1 MSAGT
6 REEHVHMLTIMRGR
20 GTGVLGLLPLLRRS
34 EPRVAPWAWCPQ
46 GCEGGKPKGTA
57 SQLVEGTLAGMALQR
72 RLVLASLAVSFLL
85 CVYILCMS
93 WESSWSTPSFRVFMQ
108 GGSSGSLESAKPSDQ
123 QPNGGGWTK
132 ATPAYVQSSGLHQH
146 TEHWAGEQDGVDVS
160 RSGPQA
166 GGADQTR
173 IQAPQQPARG
183 TGTTDSPF
191 IGDEYMSEE
200 IPPQTT
206 CPDGVRTRVA
216 NTEFSGNFLNNVPVL
231 QWARH
236 ATLQQYGRL
245 SRYTGTHGW
254 GGVDYNTLV
263 DALSVL
269 NSSASWQM
277 LDDWKDRSNNSECIR
292 CAVVGNGGIL
302 KDSKRG
308 TEIDSHHY
316 VFRFPR
322 VLEDGSCHHK
332 TIGLPGSVSCGWY
345 PPGAQMVSHLFSQ
358 GQWLPL
364 SGVLANLSNLGPD
377 SHPPKELCCSG
388 PHSLGY
394 LPASV
399 LCLSLR
405 TNGAVI
411 KGFEKDVGSRTTHY
425 TFSTNTLMNSIRAY
439 AGVGFKAP
447 PVSKE
452 TRYIFLPDHDRDYLL
467 MKAAAT
473 HTLVERGPERNR
485 DPSLYFGKDVSAEK
499 VKMYHPD
506 FVRYLRNRF
515 LRSATLKTKYKDIYR
530 PSTGAV
536 MLLAALHTCDKVS
549 AYGFMTPDYM
559 KYSDHYYDN
568 NYHPVGFYIN
578 HDLRMEMALWQRLHQ
593 AGLIQLYMHQ

>member
-1 MSAGT
+1 MW
-6 REEHVHMLTIMRGR
+6 RPER
-20 GTGVLGLLPLLRRS
+20 
-34 EPRVAPWAWCPQ
+34 
-46 GCEGGKPKGTA
+46 KPKGTA

-72 RLVLASLAVSFLL
+72 RLVLASLTVSFLL
-85 CVYILCMS
+85 CVYILCTS

-108 GGSSGSLESAKPSDQ
+108 GGSSGSLESAKPSEQ

-132 ATPAYVQSSGLHQH
+132 ATPAYVQSSGLYQH
-146 TEHWAGEQDGVDVS
+146 REHRAGEQDGVDVS

-183 TGTTDSPF
+183 TGTTDPPF

-216 NTEFSGNFLNNVPVL
+216 NTEFSGNFLKNVPVL

-245 SRYTGTHGW
+245 SRYTGTYGW

-308 TEIDSHHY
+308 AEIDSHHY
-316 VFRFPR
+316 VF
-322 VLEDGSCHHK
+322 
-332 TIGLPGSVSCGWY
+332 
-345 PPGAQMVSHLFSQ
+345 
-358 GQWLPL
+358 
-364 SGVLANLSNLGPD
+364 
-377 SHPPKELCCSG
+377 
-388 PHSLGY
+388 
-394 LPASV
+394 
-399 LCLSLR
+399 R

-447 PVSKE
+447 PVAKE

-536 MLLAALHTCDKVS
+536 MLLVALHTCDKVS

-559 KYSDHYYDN
+559 KYSDHYYDKKQKS
-568 NYHPVGFYIN
+568 VVFFKN

-593 AGLIQLYMHQ
+593 AGLIQLYMRQ

>member
-1 MSAGT
+1 
-6 REEHVHMLTIMRGR
+6 
-20 GTGVLGLLPLLRRS
+20 
-34 EPRVAPWAWCPQ
+34 
-46 GCEGGKPKGTA
+46 
-57 SQLVEGTLAGMALQR
+57 MALQTK
-72 RLVLASLAVSFLL
+72 LVLATLTMNLL
-85 CVYILCMS
+85 MWVYILCMS
-93 WESSWSTPSFRVFMQ
+93 WQTSCVTPRQTVSIQR
-108 GGSSGSLESAKPSDQ
+108 GSSGSLESMKLSDQ
-123 QPNGGGWTK
+123 QIKVDSRTT
-132 ATPAYVQSSGLHQH
+132 ATPAYVKSSGPRQH
-146 TEHWAGEQDGVDVS
+146 TEHRAREQEVQNVS
-160 RSGPQA
+160 RSTPRSR
-166 GGADQTR
+166 GANQTR
-173 IQAPQQPARG
+173 IEVPVKKPQQPTQETR
-183 TGTTDSPF
+183 TTDPPF
-191 IGDEYMSEE
+191 IGDTYMSEE

-206 CPDGVRTRVA
+206 CPDGIRTRRA

-236 ATLQQYGRL
+236 ATREEYGRL
-245 SRYTGTHGW
+245 SQHRGAHGW

-269 NSSASWQM
+269 NSSANWQM

-292 CAVVGNGGIL
+292 CAVVGSGGIL

-308 TEIDSHHY
+308 AEIDSHHY
-316 VFRFPR
+316 VF
-322 VLEDGSCHHK
+322 
-332 TIGLPGSVSCGWY
+332 
-345 PPGAQMVSHLFSQ
+345 
-358 GQWLPL
+358 
-364 SGVLANLSNLGPD
+364 
-377 SHPPKELCCSG
+377 
-388 PHSLGY
+388 
-394 LPASV
+394 
-399 LCLSLR
+399 R

-447 PVSKE
+447 PVAKE

-485 DPSLYFGKDVSAEK
+485 DPASFFGKDVSAEK

-536 MLLAALHTCDKVS
+536 MLLVALHTCDKVS

-559 KYSDHYYDN
+559 KYSDHYYDKKQKS
-568 NYHPVGFYIN
+568 VVFFKN

-593 AGLIQLYMHQ
+593 AGLIQLYMRQ

>member
-1 MSAGT
+1 
-6 REEHVHMLTIMRGR
+6 
-20 GTGVLGLLPLLRRS
+20 
-34 EPRVAPWAWCPQ
+34 
-46 GCEGGKPKGTA
+46 
-57 SQLVEGTLAGMALQR
+57 MALQTK
-72 RLVLASLAVSFLL
+72 LVLATLTMNVLMW
-85 CVYILCMS
+85 VYILCMS
-93 WESSWSTPSFRVFMQ
+93 WQTFCVTPRQTVSIQRD
-108 GGSSGSLESAKPSDQ
+108 SSGSLESMKLSDQ
-123 QPNGGGWTK
+123 QIKVDSRTT
-132 ATPAYVQSSGLHQH
+132 ATPAYVKSSGPRQR
-146 TEHWAGEQDGVDVS
+146 TEHRAREQEVQNVS
-160 RSGPQA
+160 RSTPRSR
-166 GGADQTR
+166 GANQTR
-173 IQAPQQPARG
+173 IEVPVKKKITSCVMPGIWDMAIHLEDIVVHGANATMRMKCLYKVFTAL
-183 TGTTDSPF
+183 TGHDFTLKCMFALIS
-191 IGDEYMSEE
+191 S
-200 IPPQTT
+200 T
-206 CPDGVRTRVA
+206 CPDGIRTLRA

-236 ATLQQYGRL
+236 ATHEEYGRL
-245 SRYTGTHGW
+245 SQHRGAHGW

-269 NSSASWQM
+269 NSSANWQM
-277 LDDWKDRSNNSECIR
+277 LDDWKDRRNNSECIR

-316 VFRFPR
+316 VFR
-322 VLEDGSCHHK
+322 
-332 TIGLPGSVSCGWY
+332 
-345 PPGAQMVSHLFSQ
+345 
-358 GQWLPL
+358 
-364 SGVLANLSNLGPD
+364 
-377 SHPPKELCCSG
+377 
-388 PHSLGY
+388 
-394 LPASV
+394 
-399 LCLSLR
+399 

-425 TFSTNTLMNSIRAY
+425 TFSATTLMNSIRVY

-447 PVSKE
+447 PVAKE
-452 TRYIFLPDHDRDYLL
+452 TRYIFLPENDRDYLL
-467 MKAAAT
+467 VKAAAT
-473 HTLVERGPERNR
+473 HTLVERGPQRNQN
-485 DPSLYFGKDVSAEK
+485 PASFFGKDVSAEK

-559 KYSDHYYDN
+559 KYSDHYYDKKQKS
-568 NYHPVGFYIN
+568 VVFFKN